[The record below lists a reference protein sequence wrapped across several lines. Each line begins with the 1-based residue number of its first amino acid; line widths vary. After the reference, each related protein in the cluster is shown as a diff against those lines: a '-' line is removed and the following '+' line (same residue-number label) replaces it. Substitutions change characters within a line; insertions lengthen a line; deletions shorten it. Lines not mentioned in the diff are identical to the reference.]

1 MINPPC
7 SSKSSYSF
15 SFFATANVSVSL
27 IFTRLSFI
35 KAIDKDTGKEVQGFY
50 FEYPETSYCF
60 TEDYEKSP
68 VEMIPCVVFY
78 TMTDWGLP
86 NKPVLCQ
93 NIDKDSIKLIRFVD
107 ISLVII
113 FFTSHKLN
121 A

>member
-1 MINPPC
+1 MKVP
-7 SSKSSYSF
+7 Y
-15 SFFATANVSVSL
+15 
-27 IFTRLSFI
+27 I

-86 NKPVLCQ
+86 NKPMLCQ
-93 NIDKDSIKLIRFVD
+93 NIDKDSIKLITKAP
-107 ISLVII
+107 
-113 FFTSHKLN
+113 FFRPVPPQFAVPEGKGC
-121 A
+121 